1 MTSNLAPT
9 FVVSRSLAAGVAALV
24 RAQSL
29 EAEAAGTP
37 VARCAALAGLA
48 IPDVTIE
55 VAEAVTGGS
64 FKDAAGAEYPALLPF
79 CRVAG
84 FATPRPASRIGF
96 ELWLPL
102 EDWNGRYVQGGNGG
116 LGGVIFHLEL
126 ADLLRRGYAT
136 AATDNGHQASPV
148 DGRWA
153 IGQPGK
159 VRDFA
164 DRAVHETRHIAGHI
178 VERFFGEPAQRHYF
192 YGCSEGGREAQ
203 VAAQRYPDDFDGIVA
218 GAPASDWTALL
229 SSFAANAKAIHGQA
243 ESFVPPDKLALV
255 QQAAIAACDAGDG
268 VKDGLVGR
276 PLDCGFD
283 PATLACAD
291 GADPAGCLTA
301 PQLASLQGLYA
312 GVQMP
317 AGDALLL
324 PGYSPG
330 GEAEL
335 SPIGGGVRSYQFGE
349 APGQSLG
356 VLFATGFFGGF
367 VHEEPAWDFRSFDLG
382 RDLAA
387 AREKVGFLD
396 ATDPKALGAFAK
408 RGGKLL
414 QYHGWFDGSIPP
426 RASIDFHARVG
437 EAMGGAGKVDD
448 FYRLFMAPGVLHCGF
463 GPGPNAFGALGA
475 PAPADADHDVM
486 FALQRW
492 VEEGVAPGR
501 VIATK
506 YVDDNPAQGIARQM
520 PLCPWPK
527 QAAWDGRGD
536 PDAAASYRCE

>member
-1 MTSNLAPT
+1 MTPNLAPT
-9 FVVSRSLAAGVAALV
+9 FVVSLSLAAGFAALV

-37 VARCAALAGLA
+37 AAHCEALAELPIG
-48 IPDVTIE
+48 DVTIE

-64 FKDAAGAEYPALLPF
+64 FKDAAGAVYPALPPF
-79 CRVAG
+79 CRVVG
-84 FATPRPASRIGF
+84 FSTPRPASRIGF
-96 ELWLPL
+96 EVWLPL
-102 EDWNGRYVQGGNGG
+102 ENWNGRYVQGGNGG

-153 IGQPGK
+153 IGQPDK

-164 DRAVHETRHIAGHI
+164 ERAVHETRWIAGRV
-178 VERFFGEPAQRHYF
+178 VERLYGKPAKRHYF
-192 YGCSEGGREAQ
+192 YGCSEGGREAHI
-203 VAAQRYPDDFDGIVA
+203 AAQRYPDDFDGIVA
-218 GAPASDWTALL
+218 GAPANDWTALL
-229 SSFAANAKAIHGQA
+229 ASFASNAKAIHGQA
-243 ESFVPPDKLALV
+243 ETFVPPAKLALV

-283 PATLACAD
+283 PATLACRD
-291 GADPAGCLTA
+291 GADAAGCLTA
-301 PQLASLQGLYA
+301 PQLASMQKLYA
-312 GVQMP
+312 GVRMP
-317 AGDALLL
+317 AGDALLS

-367 VHEEPAWDFRSFDLG
+367 VHENPAWDFRTFDLQK
-382 RDLAA
+382 DVAL

-396 ATDPKALGAFAK
+396 ATDPRALGAFAK

-426 RASIDFHARVG
+426 RASVDFYTR
-437 EAMGGAGKVDD
+437 AGDVDD

-492 VEEGVAPGR
+492 VEEGIAPER
-501 VIATK
+501 VVATK
-506 YVDDNPAQGIARQM
+506 YVEDNPAKGIARQM

-527 QAAWDGRGD
+527 QAAWDGSGD
-536 PDAAASYRCE
+536 PNAAASYRCE